1 MCISCW
7 GKSLTGTKKVLNEP
21 NPTAL
26 YIPFYLCFNTSL
38 YFFGEASVVEEVE
51 PEPKSPEPEPEPEP
65 SS

>member
-1 MCISCW
+1 MISFIFSS
-7 GKSLTGTKKVLNEP
+7 GFPFISVLTV
-21 NPTAL
+21 A
-26 YIPFYLCFNTSL
+26 